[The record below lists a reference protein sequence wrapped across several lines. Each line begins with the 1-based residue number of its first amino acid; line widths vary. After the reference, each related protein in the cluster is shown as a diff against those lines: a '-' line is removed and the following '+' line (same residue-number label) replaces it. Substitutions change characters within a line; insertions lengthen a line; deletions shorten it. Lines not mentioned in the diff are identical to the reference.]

1 MSINITERQLPHQYE
16 KYAVDMD
23 RVKQKIKQA
32 DKDNATVAG
41 NDAVDISKAGR
52 NALENKI
59 SALSRAGQNK
69 AAGKLS
75 PVSSFNVMSDFERAV
90 SAEKEEGVKSNT
102 FDYHVNQM
110 VSAYKRM
117 RNGIEEKY
125 ADTDREQ
132 QYYVADDGSI
142 QKLTKEK
149 ELEMLDKAYEK
160 HSKFMAASTEIWSN
174 LQDCKPQITYHSKSA
189 DITQSVSTDNIR
201 KRGIKEQAYQAFMSA
216 VNNENIRLLSQSKE
230 GLSNIKLDFDIS
242 KSARN
247 ELNHI
252 WDYYKAATKGIVLK

>member
-1 MSINITERQLPHQYE
+1 MSINITERQRSCQHENYV
-16 KYAVDMD
+16 VDMD
-23 RVKQKIKQA
+23 RIRQESKRA
-32 DKDNATVAG
+32 DRS
-41 NDAVDISKAGR
+41 NDIVIRNDTVDISRAGR
-52 NALENKI
+52 NALENKM

-75 PVSSFNVMSDFERAV
+75 PVSSFSVISDFERAV
-90 SAEKEEGVKSNT
+90 SAEKEEGIKSNT

-110 VSAYKRM
+110 VSTYKRM

-149 ELEMLDKAYEK
+149 ELAMLEKAYEK
-160 HSKFMAASTEIWSN
+160 HSKFMAASTEIWGN
-174 LQDCKPQITYHSKSA
+174 LQGFKPQITYHSKSA
-189 DITQSVSTDNIR
+189 DTVQSVSADNT
-201 KRGIKEQAYQAFMSA
+201 GNSGMKEQAYQAFMSA
-216 VNNENIRLLSQSKE
+216 VNNENIRLLSQSKD
-230 GLSNIKLDFDIS
+230 GLSNIKLDLGIS
-242 KSARN
+242 RSARN

>member
-1 MSINITERQLPHQYE
+1 MSINVTEGQLPHQYE
-16 KYAVDMD
+16 KYVVDMD
-23 RVKQKIKQA
+23 RVKQKIEQV
-32 DKDNATVAG
+32 DKDNVAVTG
-41 NDAVDISKAGR
+41 NDTVDISKAGR
-52 NALENKI
+52 NALEKKI
-59 SALSRAGQNK
+59 SALGSAGQNK
-69 AAGKLS
+69 PAGKLS
-75 PVSSFNVMSDFERAV
+75 PVNSFSVMSDFEKTV
-90 SAEKEEGVKSNT
+90 LAEKEEEVMNNT
-102 FDYHVNQM
+102 FDYHFNQM

-174 LQDCKPQITYHSKSA
+174 LQDFKPQITYHSKSA
-189 DITQSVSTDNIR
+189 DIAQSVSADNTG
-201 KRGIKEQAYQAFMSA
+201 KSGMKEQAYQAFMSA
-216 VNNENIRLLSQSKE
+216 VNNENIRLLPQSKD
-230 GLSNIKLDFDIS
+230 GLSNIKLGLGIS
-242 KSARN
+242 TSARN

-252 WDYYKAATKGIVLK
+252 WDYYKAAAKGIVLK